1 MALNWAMIDVD
12 RAPVPLPHEMTIT
25 TIQSGV
31 ELSLTIP
38 SAVSSDASSSKLKES
53 GKIWMT
59 DQRVRT
65 LLASEPLR
73 SHPPPCEAHLR
84 RPGEVGDPIT
94 LHPAAP
100 NHVEQVRAADVRRKL
115 PRARHCAVP
124 RGRLDARHNG
134 GGALQGRGA
143 VWLCPHAG
151 EDPRTRDRDP
161 AQQPSG
167 GRRGRRAAY
176 VVPLSSQKRLG

>member
-1 MALNWAMIDVD
+1 MALNWAMIDAD

-65 LLASEPLR
+65 ILAGKPLR
-73 SHPPPCEAHLR
+73 SHPSPYQAHLR
-84 RPGEVGDPIT
+84 RPGEVGDPIA
-94 LHPAAP
+94 LHPTAP

-124 RGRLDARHNG
+124 RGRLDARDDG
-134 GGALQGRGA
+134 GSALQGGSA
-143 VWLCPHAG
+143 VWLRPHAG
-151 EDPRTRDRDP
+151 EDPRARDRDS
-161 AQQPSG
+161 AQQSSG
-167 GRRGRRAAY
+167 GRRSRRAAY
-176 VVPLSSQKRLG
+176 VLALSSRTRLG